1 MINKRIFIYFA
12 AIVFYNSFS
21 FAYPNHYDN
30 SVYDTQSNKQL
41 SSLPISLSN
50 NLSDLGSDL
59 ILSGVYGISYLNQE
73 YQLNQS
79 VLGRLGVLYSGF
91 MLALLN
97 HEINGHGV
105 RAKEYGYKITDVKIG
120 LFEGAVMFNECD
132 KIYRDFFQ
140 KQSIFSIGGNQV
152 NHLLSEKIAWN
163 LLSSKND
170 LNNAVASAY
179 IFSSQ
184 NQVFYSYIKESEP
197 GHDLDSHSENMQA
210 LYGKDSITMKKIKS
224 VAFLDLL
231 DPILFAS
238 LYSSF
243 TGDTTKIPML
253 KVGGIGITAGLKAI
267 LTPYAVIEKRFNLYI
282 DTEYTPI
289 MISFGFGKEQ
299 KTNTP
304 YIEDL
309 SSYVQKHTKSINILD
324 KERDKKIS
332 EFKGSLYAKNYEDEY
347 LNKKAVNHNT
357 YYFELKFGKI
367 LKIDNLSIGA
377 SFAKWNQPELFTAKP
392 REAKMKKGFFGSI
405 DFNHAAN
412 DTINFFGSVGYKTK
426 GFMIGKPVKSTP
438 IVTIGLKLMI

>member
-1 MINKRIFIYFA
+1 MINKRIFVYFG
-12 AIVFYNSFS
+12 AIVFYTSFS

-30 SVYDTQSNKQL
+30 RGHDKQSKQQL
-41 SSLPISLSN
+41 SSIPISLSN

-97 HEINGHGV
+97 HEINGHAV
-105 RAKEYGYKITDVKIG
+105 RIKEFGYKVQKIEIG
-120 LFEGAVMFNECD
+120 IFGGFVGYDA
-132 KIYRDFFQ
+132 KIDRDFFQ
-140 KQSIFSIGGNQV
+140 KQSIFSIGGNQI

-170 LNNAVASAY
+170 LDNAVASAY

-184 NQVFYSYIKESEP
+184 NQVFYSYIKESGP

-210 LYGKDSITMKKIKS
+210 LYGKGSITMKKIKS
-224 VAFLDLL
+224 AAFLDLL
-231 DPILFAS
+231 DPILLAS
-238 LYSSF
+238 LHSSF

-253 KVGGIGITAGLKAI
+253 KVGDIGLTAGMKAV
-267 LTPYAVIEKRFNLYI
+267 LTPYAVIEKRINLYI

-309 SSYVQKHTKSINILD
+309 SSYVKKHTNNINILD
-324 KERDKKIS
+324 KERDKKIN
-332 EFKGSLYAKNYEDEY
+332 ELEGSLYAKNYEDEY
-347 LNKKAVNHNT
+347 LNKKAENHNT

-367 LKIDNLSIGA
+367 LKIDSLGIGA
-377 SFAKWNQPELFTAKP
+377 SFATWSQPELFTAKP

-405 DFNHAAN
+405 DFNHETN
-412 DTINFFGSVGYKTK
+412 DTINLFGSVGYKTK

-438 IVTIGLKLMI
+438 IVTVGLKLMI